1 MLDHVFSPITI
12 NGMRLKNRMVVTP
25 MVTDYCNEDG
35 TATEKWLAYHEE
47 KAKGG
52 FGLIITEDYNVAP
65 NGHGFKATAGFWND
79 GQIESHSALPPRV
92 HRHGAKI
99 LAQIYHC
106 GRQTNSGAI
115 PGMKARSSSRIACPF
130 SDIMP
135 EPFTTAIWTSATSRN
150 T

>member
-79 GQIESHSALPPRV
+79 GQIERN
-92 HRHGAKI
+92 I
-99 LAQIYHC
+99 
-106 GRQTNSGAI
+106 TN
-115 PGMKARSSSRIACPF
+115 
-130 SDIMP
+130 
-135 EPFTTAIWTSATSRN
+135 
-150 T
+150 